1 MGRFSLPLFK
11 MISILLALT
20 FFFEAGA
27 KEIADVKILPIIKC
41 DGKQIPLSGAGLRT
55 ATILKIKIY
64 VLALYA
70 PTPIRKDSGPEL
82 EQRPIC
88 FDLTYLRDF
97 DNGDVDK
104 AWKYQFEESAEHKYA
119 NFKNDLNELQK
130 IFGEIKGK
138 RNQFIEFTG
147 ESSKFYENGQLKGEI
162 KGKDFQKTFLSIWF
176 GENPP
181 TEVLKENLLKG
192 LEK

>member
-1 MGRFSLPLFK
+1 
-11 MISILLALT
+11 LALSL
-20 FFFEAGA
+20 FNKVGA
-27 KEIADVKILPIIKC
+27 KEIADVKILPTISC
-41 DGKQIPLSGAGLRT
+41 DGKEIPLSGAGLRT

-64 VLALYA
+64 VLALYSQ
-70 PTPIRKDSGPEL
+70 TPIRKGNGTEL

-119 NFKNDLNELQK
+119 NLKNDLNELQK
-130 IFGEIKGK
+130 IFGEIKDQ
-138 RNQFIEFTG
+138 RNQFIEFT
-147 ESSKFYENGQLKGEI
+147 EETSKFYENGNLKGEI

-176 GENPP
+176 GKNPP
-181 TEVLKENLLKG
+181 TEALKENLLKG
-192 LEK
+192 SGK

>member
-11 MISILLALT
+11 KILILLPLT
-20 FFFEAGA
+20 LFNKVGA
-27 KEIADVKILPIIKC
+27 TEIADIKILPTISC
-41 DGKQIPLSGAGLRT
+41 DGKEIPLSGAGLRT

-64 VLALYA
+64 VLALYT
-70 PTPIRKDSGPEL
+70 PTPIRKDNGPEL

-104 AWKYQFEESAEHKYA
+104 AWKYQFEESAEHKYG

-147 ESSKFYENGQLKGEI
+147 ETSKFYENGKLKGEI

-176 GENPP
+176 GKNPP
-181 TEVLKENLLKG
+181 TEALKENLLKSS
-192 LEK
+192 EK

>member
-11 MISILLALT
+11 KILILLALSL
-20 FFFEAGA
+20 FNKVWA
-27 KEIADVKILPIIKC
+27 KEIADVKILPTFSC
-41 DGKQIPLSGAGLRT
+41 DGKEIPLSGAGLRT

-70 PTPIRKDSGPEL
+70 QIPIRKGNDTEL

-119 NFKNDLNELQK
+119 NLKNDVNELQK

-138 RNQFIEFTG
+138 RNQFIEFTN
-147 ESSKFYENGQLKGEI
+147 ETSKFYENGDLKGEI

-176 GENPP
+176 GKNPP
-181 TEVLKENLLKG
+181 TEALKENLLKG
-192 LEK
+192 SEK